1 LNFNTGLHDGQP
13 KNKCG
18 RLEKCGRNTSEIMK
32 IELLGKPGCH
42 LCDEAKTV
50 VESVCAQ
57 LHLPWVH
64 MNLEDQPELYAQYRD
79 EIPVL
84 LVDGRKLFKYRMDEK
99 SLSKV
104 LLRKIAEQSG

>member
-1 LNFNTGLHDGQP
+1 
-13 KNKCG
+13 
-18 RLEKCGRNTSEIMK
+18 MK

-42 LCDEAKTV
+42 LCDEAKAV

-104 LLRKIAEQSG
+104 LLRKIAEQSGCAEPREAS